1 MEVVYRRCCGLD
13 VHKKTVVACVRIL
26 DGAGQ
31 LHREIRTFGTMTSDL
46 LMLHDWLMAHAVTH
60 VAMESTGVYWKPVF
74 NLLEDDFEVLLVNAR
89 HIKAVPGRK
98 TDVKDCEWIADLLAH
113 GLLKGSFIPP
123 RPMRELRDLTRYRK
137 SLMDERVRLV
147 NRLHKLLET
156 ANIKLAS
163 VASDIMGAS
172 GRAMMEALL
181 GGNTDPDVLAEL
193 SRGRLR
199 NKLPELKKALEGRFS
214 GHHRFM
220 LEQILNHVDFL
231 DESIERVSQ
240 EVARRSDPFEEQIQ
254 LLCSIPGL
262 ERRAAEAIV
271 AEIGLNMERFPT
283 HHHLASWATMC
294 PGNEE
299 SAGNRKSGRTRK
311 GNRWLKRIL
320 LEVSWAAS
328 RSKGTY
334 LKALYHR
341 LAARRGK
348 KRAVVAVG
356 HTILVIIY
364 HLLRDNVPYEE
375 LGADYFDKLNVTYI
389 KRHHVR
395 RLESLGFTVSIEPIE
410 EAA

>member
-1 MEVVYRRCCGLD
+1 MEVIYKRCCGLD

-26 DGAGQ
+26 DEGGQ
-31 LHREIRTFGTMTSDL
+31 LYTEVLTFSTMTSDL
-46 LMLHDWLMAHAVTH
+46 LVLHDWLMGHGVTH

-74 NLLEDDFEVLLVNAR
+74 NLLEDDFEVLLINAR

-113 GLLKGSFIPP
+113 GLLRGSFIPP
-123 RPMRELRDLTRYRK
+123 RPIRELRDLTRYRK

-147 NRLHKLLET
+147 NRLHKLLES
-156 ANIKLAS
+156 ANIKLSS
-163 VASDIMGAS
+163 VATDIMGAS

-181 GGNTDPDVLAEL
+181 GGTTDPEVLAEL

-199 NKLPELKKALEGRFS
+199 NKLPELKKALEGRFRL
-214 GHHRFM
+214 HHRFM
-220 LEQILNHVDFL
+220 LEQILSHLDFL
-231 DESIERVSQ
+231 DESMERISK
-240 EVARRSDPFEEQIQ
+240 EVTRRTDPFDEQIK

-283 HHHLASWATMC
+283 HGHLASWAGMC
-294 PGNEE
+294 PGNNE
-299 SAGNRKSGRTRK
+299 SAGKRKSGKARK
-311 GNRWLKRIL
+311 GDRWLRRSL

-328 RSKGTY
+328 RSRQTY

-341 LAARRGK
+341 LAPRRGK
-348 KRAVVAVG
+348 KRAIVALG

-364 HLLRDNVPYEE
+364 HLLSNKVQYQE

-389 KRHHVR
+389 KRHHIK
-395 RLESLGFTVSIEPIE
+395 RLESLGFTVSIEPLE
-410 EAA
+410 KAA

>member
-1 MEVVYRRCCGLD
+1 
-13 VHKKTVVACVRIL
+13 
-26 DGAGQ
+26 
-31 LHREIRTFGTMTSDL
+31 
-46 LMLHDWLMAHAVTH
+46 
-60 VAMESTGVYWKPVF
+60 
-74 NLLEDDFEVLLVNAR
+74 
-89 HIKAVPGRK
+89 
-98 TDVKDCEWIADLLAH
+98 
-113 GLLKGSFIPP
+113 
-123 RPMRELRDLTRYRK
+123 MRELRDLTRYRK
-137 SLMDERVRLV
+137 SLMDERVRLF
-147 NRLHKLLET
+147 NRLHKLLES

-231 DESIERVSQ
+231 DECIERVSQ
-240 EVARRSDPFEEQIQ
+240 EVARRSDAFEEQIQ

-271 AEIGLNMERFPT
+271 AEIGLNMERSPT

-375 LGADYFDKLNVTYI
+375 LGADYFDKLNVAYI

-395 RLESLGFTVSIEPIE
+395 RLKSLGFTVSIEPIE
-410 EAA
+410 KAA